1 MHNFKDI
8 DAIIFDLDGTLIDS
22 MWIWKQID
30 IDFLEKRG
38 IVLPDDLQKEIEGMS
53 FTETANYFI
62 DRFHL
67 TEPIEIIQAEWNE
80 MARHFYRSRIA
91 LKEGAKQ
98 ILENASLRGIKLG
111 IGTSNSRELLTE
123 VVTAHGIHTYFGSMR
138 TSCEV
143 ERGKPAPD
151 IFLKVAEDLGVEPH
165 RCLVFED
172 THAGVQAAKN
182 AGMKVIAIYD
192 ALSEPYMDVIKA
204 DADHYIYR
212 FTEFENPSI

>member
-1 MHNFKDI
+1 MQILKEI
-8 DAIIFDLDGTLIDS
+8 DGIIFDLDGTLIDS

-38 IVLPDDLQKEIEGMS
+38 IGLPEDLQKEIEGMS

-67 TEPIEIIQAEWNE
+67 TEPIEVIQAEWNE

-91 LKEGAKQ
+91 LKEGVKAF
-98 ILENASLRGIKLG
+98 LESLSQRGIKLG

-123 VVTAHGIHTYFGSMR
+123 VVNAHGIHTYFSAMR

-151 IFLKVAEDLGVEPH
+151 IFLKVAEDLGVAPE

-192 ALSEPYMDVIKA
+192 ALSEAYMDVIKA
-204 DADHYIYR
+204 DADHFIYR
-212 FTEFENPSI
+212 FTELENPSI